1 MISSSCTHAGLACT
15 NSSSS
20 CAAPALPRQT
30 PIMRKAKA
38 CEQACKQV
46 SFFINLC
53 VERKV
58 ALQQQDNALS
68 TFARL

>member
-1 MISSSCTHAGLACT
+1 
-15 NSSSS
+15 
-20 CAAPALPRQT
+20 
-30 PIMRKAKA
+30 MRKAKA